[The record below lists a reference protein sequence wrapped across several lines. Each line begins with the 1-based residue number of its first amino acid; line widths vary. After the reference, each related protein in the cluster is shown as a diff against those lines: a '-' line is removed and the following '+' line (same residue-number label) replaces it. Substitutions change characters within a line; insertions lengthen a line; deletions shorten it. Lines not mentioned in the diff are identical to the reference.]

1 MDNDKSGEVGSGHVL
16 RRKRDRSFE
25 HVLDELAVEEPLE
38 IRIGDRTLAVTM
50 RTPGHDHELAAGF
63 LFSEALIHNA
73 EQIRKIEQPSL
84 ASKRENIVSVI
95 LAPEVKLNL
104 QTLQRF
110 GTISSSCGV
119 CGKTSI
125 ESVRQNFPA
134 IESRA
139 RISIET
145 LLELPAR
152 VRAEQSNFTRTGGI
166 HAAAIFSVAGEL
178 IGLREDVG
186 RHNAVDK
193 VIGRALLDRA
203 LPLNRHLLFVSGRT
217 SFEIVQKALAAGIA
231 IIASVSAPSTLAA
244 NFCRENNQTLIG
256 FLRPPSF
263 NIYSHVERIVL
274 L

>member
-1 MDNDKSGEVGSGHVL
+1 MDNNKSGEVGSGHVL

-145 LLELPAR
+145 LLELPAG

-203 LPLNRHLLFVSGRT
+203 LPLNRHLLFVSGRA
-217 SFEIVQKALAAGIA
+217 SFEIVQKALAAGIP